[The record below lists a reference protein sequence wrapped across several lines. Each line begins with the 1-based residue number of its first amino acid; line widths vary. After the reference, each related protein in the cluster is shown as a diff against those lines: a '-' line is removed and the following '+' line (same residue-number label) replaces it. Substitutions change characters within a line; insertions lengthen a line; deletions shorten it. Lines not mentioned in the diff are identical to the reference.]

1 MSRLARFACRSW
13 HKDLKVENMKKIVV
27 LTGAGMSAESGLST
41 FRDADG
47 LWENYPVSRVATHEA
62 WEQDPDYVN
71 DFYNMLRVKLVKA
84 KPNRGHELVADTASN
99 KDNVDLT
106 SVAGTYEGTLPA
118 ADCPGIKT
126 VLTINTDSTY
136 LLKQDYIDKKDGHDE
151 ASGIFK
157 VLDGKVLMLVRPSTG
172 EQTFYK
178 VKNAN
183 SIIMTDSMGV
193 EPEGETAKLYVLKK
207 K

>member
-1 MSRLARFACRSW
+1 
-13 HKDLKVENMKKIVV
+13 MKKKLIV
-27 LTGAGMSAESGLST
+27 LAISFLAILASCTGKKTTPNAADNDSANVVDT
-41 FRDADG
+41 
-47 LWENYPVSRVATHEA
+47 
-62 WEQDPDYVN
+62 
-71 DFYNMLRVKLVKA
+71 
-84 KPNRGHELVADTASN
+84 TASN

-126 VLTINTDSTY
+126 VLTINADSTY

-157 VLDGKVLMLVRPSTG
+157 VLDGKVLMFVRPSTG

-178 VKNAN
+178 VKDAN

>member
-1 MSRLARFACRSW
+1 MKTKLIVLAMSSLAILASCTGEKTTPNAADNDSA
-13 HKDLKVENMKKIVV
+13 NVV
-27 LTGAGMSAESGLST
+27 DT
-41 FRDADG
+41 
-47 LWENYPVSRVATHEA
+47 
-62 WEQDPDYVN
+62 
-71 DFYNMLRVKLVKA
+71 
-84 KPNRGHELVADTASN
+84 TASD
-99 KDNVDLT
+99 KDNVDLA

-126 VLTINTDSTY
+126 VLTINADSTY

>member
-1 MSRLARFACRSW
+1 MKTKLIVLAISSLAILASCTGKETTPNAADNDSA
-13 HKDLKVENMKKIVV
+13 NVV
-27 LTGAGMSAESGLST
+27 DT
-41 FRDADG
+41 
-47 LWENYPVSRVATHEA
+47 
-62 WEQDPDYVN
+62 
-71 DFYNMLRVKLVKA
+71 
-84 KPNRGHELVADTASN
+84 TASN

-118 ADCPGIKT
+118 ADCPDIKT
-126 VLTINTDSTY
+126 VLTINADSIY

-157 VLDGKVLMLVRPSTG
+157 VLDGKVLMLVRSSTG

>member
-1 MSRLARFACRSW
+1 MKTKLIVLAISSLAILASCT
-13 HKDLKVENMKKIVV
+13 VKKTTPNAADNDSANVV
-27 LTGAGMSAESGLST
+27 DT
-41 FRDADG
+41 
-47 LWENYPVSRVATHEA
+47 
-62 WEQDPDYVN
+62 
-71 DFYNMLRVKLVKA
+71 
-84 KPNRGHELVADTASN
+84 TASDN
-99 KDNVDLT
+99 DNVDLA

-126 VLTINTDSTY
+126 VLTINADSTY

-178 VKNAN
+178 VKDAN